1 MVGILTKLSTTDT
14 YPGRTVK
21 RVLGIASVQNNTI
34 YGDCSSNRQLEDTLD
49 QLTAQV
55 RAKGGDGAV
64 GIRFVPIRNPAGCN
78 PDHQG
83 VMSLIAYGTA
93 VVFEG

>member
-21 RVLGIASVQNNTI
+21 QVLGIASVQNNTL
-34 YGDCSSNRQLEDTLD
+34 YGDCRSNRQLEDTLD
-49 QLTAQV
+49 KLTAQV
-55 RAKGGDGAV
+55 RAKGGDGAL
-64 GIRFVPIRNPAGCN
+64 GIRFVPIQN
-78 PDHQG
+78 PDHQD

-93 VVFEG
+93 VIFEG

>member
-14 YPGRTVK
+14 YPGRTVQ

-34 YGDCSSNRQLEDTLD
+34 YGEYSANRQMEETLD
-49 QLTAQV
+49 KLTAQV
-55 RAKGGDGAV
+55 RAKGGDGAI
-64 GIRFVPIRNPAGCN
+64 GIRFIPIQNPN
-78 PDHQG
+78 HQG

-93 VVFEG
+93 VIFKD